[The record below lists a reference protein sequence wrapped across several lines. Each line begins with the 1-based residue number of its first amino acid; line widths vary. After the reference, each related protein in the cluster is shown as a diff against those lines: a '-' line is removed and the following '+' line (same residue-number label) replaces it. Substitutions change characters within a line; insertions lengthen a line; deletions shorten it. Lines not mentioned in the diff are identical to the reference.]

1 MCDKNKIFD
10 KIKKCLALS
19 KSSNQHEAQAALRQ
33 AQKLMEAHNIS
44 ESALLASSVGRTYTK
59 AQAKARPNQWEC
71 NLAIVVAKAFGCDS
85 LYSAT
90 PYGGYWFFVGVNPA
104 PEIAEY
110 TMAVLLRQI
119 MRDRKAFI
127 ATIHG
132 NTKRARKTQMADI
145 FCMGWVRSAGEAV
158 HSMVRTKEQDNAI
171 KAFYGDREE
180 TEPLEVTDRLK
191 DKKFSASDSNAY
203 WSGKD
208 IGSNVRLHNGV
219 DGKEESLR
227 IDHVAT

>member
-1 MCDKNKIFD
+1 MSDKSKIFD

-59 AQAKARPNQWEC
+59 AQAKAKPNQWEG
-71 NLAIVVAKAFGCDS
+71 NLAAVVAKSFGCDS
-85 LYSAT
+85 LYSVT
-90 PYGGYWFFVGVNPA
+90 PYGGYWVFVGINPA

-119 MRDRKAFI
+119 MRDRKAFM

-145 FCMGWVRSAGEAV
+145 FCMGWVRSAGDAV
-158 HSMVRTKEQDNAI
+158 HAMVRTKEQEDAI
-171 KAFYGDREE
+171 QAFYGDREAAQ
-180 TEPLEVTDRLK
+180 PLEVTNRLK

-208 IGSNVRLHNGV
+208 VGANVQLHHGV
-219 DGKEESLR
+219 SGKEEQLR
-227 IDHVAT
+227 IGHV

>member
-1 MCDKNKIFD
+1 MSDKNKILD

-44 ESALLASSVGRTYTK
+44 ESALLASTVGRTFTK

-71 NLAIVVAKAFGCDS
+71 NLAVVVARAFGCDS

-90 PYGGYWFFVGVNPA
+90 PYGGYWVFVGIDPA

-119 MRDRKAFI
+119 IRDRKAFI

-132 NTKRARKTQMADI
+132 NTKRARKTQMADL
-145 FCMGWVRSAGEAV
+145 FCAGWVRAAGSSV
-158 HSMVRTKEQDNAI
+158 HAMVRTKEQEDAI

-180 TEPLEVTDRLK
+180 TEPLEATDRLK
-191 DKKFSASDSNAY
+191 DKKFSASDSKAY

-208 IGSNVRLHNGV
+208 VGANVQLHHGV

-227 IDHVAT
+227 INHVAT